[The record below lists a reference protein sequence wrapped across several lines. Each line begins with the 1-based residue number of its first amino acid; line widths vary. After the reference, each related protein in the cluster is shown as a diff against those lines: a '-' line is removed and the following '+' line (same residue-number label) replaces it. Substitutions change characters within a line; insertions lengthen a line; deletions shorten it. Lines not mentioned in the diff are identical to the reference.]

1 MNRSLRLA
9 AAASIVVSS
18 SAFSEQH
25 PASLKERITCDARL
39 GKVKASAISLL
50 RSGFTAGDGYAEVW
64 IRDFNTFVDL
74 ACATHAKEIIRK
86 QLLLF
91 FHFQGKDGSVVD
103 GLSPANKRGVD
114 YKYIESPSQPDLVA
128 HKNTVETD
136 QETSLVQAVCR
147 YALLT
152 GDRSIF
158 TENVNGRSVLDR
170 LDAALSFL
178 MEHRFDKATGLIWG
192 ATTADWGDVQ
202 PEHVWG
208 VELDDASHLAVD
220 IYDNAMFVIALNDLL
235 KTGLLREERQDH
247 WQVVKS
253 SLEANIRKN
262 LWDEDAQKF
271 IPHVYLKSSPFPPD
285 FDERAIYFHG
295 GTAVAIEAG
304 LLSLE
309 EVRRSLEKMRANVRA
324 AGAATIGLT
333 LYPPYP
339 EGMFKNPSMAKP
351 YSYQNGGDWAWF
363 GGRMVQQLIR
373 LGLVEEA
380 LDALSPM
387 LDQVIA
393 NNGFYEWY
401 SRDNKPQGSGSYRG
415 AAGVLYRA
423 IVMLEEWAA
432 ASDK

>member
-1 MNRSLRLA
+1 M
-9 AAASIVVSS
+9 
-18 SAFSEQH
+18 
-25 PASLKERITCDARL
+25 
-39 GKVKASAISLL
+39 
-50 RSGFTAGDGYAEVW
+50 
-64 IRDFNTFVDL
+64 
-74 ACATHAKEIIRK
+74 
-86 QLLLF
+86 
-91 FHFQGKDGSVVD
+91 D